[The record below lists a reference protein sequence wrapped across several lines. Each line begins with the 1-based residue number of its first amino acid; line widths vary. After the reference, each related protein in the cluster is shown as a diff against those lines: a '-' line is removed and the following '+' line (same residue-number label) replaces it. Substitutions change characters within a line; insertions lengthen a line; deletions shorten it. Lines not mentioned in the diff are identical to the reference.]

1 MAAAKKVARKPKVKK
16 PKAKKSKAKKAK
28 QAKAIGRPKMKKTQA
43 LAELLIEVSDKVGVT
58 VSQEVW
64 LIAKGVPKKK

>member
-1 MAAAKKVARKPKVKK
+1 MARVAKAPPKPVKKDSKAAKRVGRSKQ
-16 PKAKKSKAKKAK
+16 KKS
-28 QAKAIGRPKMKKTQA
+28 QA
-43 LAELLIEVSDKVGVT
+43 LAELLIEVCDKVGVT

>member
-1 MAAAKKVARKPKVKK
+1 MARQVKAA
-16 PKAKKSKAKKAK
+16 PKAVKKKAK
-28 QAKAIGRPKMKKTQA
+28 VAKLAKRVRRSKQKKSQA
-43 LAELLIEVSDKVGVT
+43 LAELLIEVCDKVGVT

>member
-1 MAAAKKVARKPKVKK
+1 MARQAKAPPKAAKKNSKVSKLPKRVGRSKQRK
-16 PKAKKSKAKKAK
+16 S
-28 QAKAIGRPKMKKTQA
+28 QA
-43 LAELLIEVSDKVGVT
+43 LAELLIEVCDKVGVT

>member
-1 MAAAKKVARKPKVKK
+1 MARQVKAA
-16 PKAKKSKAKKAK
+16 PKAVKKKAK
-28 QAKAIGRPKMKKTQA
+28 AAKLAKRVGRSKQKKSQAI
-43 LAELLIEVSDKVGVT
+43 AELLIEVCDKVGVT